1 MDLDFDFNINNYSIQ
16 NIEDFLNISKTE
28 LYTEN
33 EINDKINIIRNKIL
47 ISNDVS
53 NDFKNNFNDFLKLA
67 TIMILKVKNNLNN
80 IITPELKE
88 NVSTNHPIQPPQ
100 DILVK
105 NIYNYKYPT
114 GLLNPV
120 ERRIITKA
128 LCIDTLFRDNYNT
141 TVSSNF
147 TYIIPSPIN
156 NVINMKITSIEFP
169 NFWYDISS
177 KKYNNTFTI
186 EIFNMNIIGY
196 GYTNK
201 TFLITIP
208 DGNYDSNTLA
218 IAMTNIFNN
227 TGNGLQSLFFGIQ
240 IPSSRT
246 IIRALNSNDFNP
258 NGNPIPFDNTNTNY
272 YSPNFSFNV
281 IFNENKN
288 KPLYK
293 TLGWMFGFKKARYEI
308 TPTNVNTSIC
318 DNHTS
323 ISYYK
328 AFLESESSFGINI
341 ANYLFI
347 EIDDY
352 QKNFTPDS
360 IISYNSNKSYLGNN
374 ILARITVNS
383 GFNTIVIDNAS
394 DRIFK
399 EREYFGPVRLEKF
412 NIRILDKFG
421 DIVDFNY
428 NDFSLVLELQILY

>member
-1 MDLDFDFNINNYSIQ
+1 MDFDFNINNYSIQ

-33 EINDKINIIRNKIL
+33 ELTDKINIIRNKIL
-47 ISNDVS
+47 ICNDVS
-53 NDFKNNFNDFLKLA
+53 NDFKNNFNEFLNLA
-67 TIMILKVKNNLNN
+67 KIMILKVKNNLNN

-88 NVSTNHPIQPPQ
+88 NISTNHPIQPPQ
-100 DILVK
+100 DISVK

-114 GLLNPV
+114 GTINPV

-169 NFWYDISS
+169 NFWYDFSS
-177 KKYNNTFTI
+177 KKNNNSFTI
-186 EIFNMNIIGY
+186 ELFNMTGHPD
-196 GYTNK
+196 K
-201 TFLITIP
+201 SFLITIP
-208 DGNYDSNTLA
+208 DGNYDSST
-218 IAMTNIFNN
+218 IVTTMTNIFNN
-227 TGNGLQSLFFGIQ
+227 TANGLEYLFFGVDVA
-240 IPSSRT
+240 SSKT
-246 IIRALNSNDFNP
+246 IIRALNINDS
-258 NGNPIPFDNTNTNY
+258 NTNGTTVPFNTSDPN
-272 YSPNFSFNV
+272 YSPNFRFNV
-281 IFNENKN
+281 IFNENEN

-293 TLGWMFGFKKARYEI
+293 SLGWMFGFKKPKYEI
-308 TPTNVNTSIC
+308 NPTNVNSLDSQASTFL
-318 DNHTS
+318 
-323 ISYYK
+323 YK
-328 AFLESESSFGINI
+328 AYLESESSYGNII
-341 ANYLFI
+341 ANYLFVD
-347 EIDDY
+347 IDDY
-352 QKNFTPDS
+352 QRNFTPDS

-374 ILARITVNS
+374 ILARIIVNS
-383 GFNTIVIDNAS
+383 GFNTIVIDNAA

-399 EREYFGPVRLEKF
+399 EREYFGPVKLEKF